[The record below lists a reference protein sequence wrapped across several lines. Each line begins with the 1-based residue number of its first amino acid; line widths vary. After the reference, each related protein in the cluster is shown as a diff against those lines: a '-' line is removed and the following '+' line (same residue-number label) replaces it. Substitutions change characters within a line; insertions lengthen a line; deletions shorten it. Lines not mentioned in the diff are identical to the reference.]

1 MPFILAI
8 LLGSTLVLGMLYFRA
23 RNEIRALA
31 HARQMIQQEK
41 QMVVDFMHDMV
52 EALGENPSR
61 EELFQRIVHASV
73 VSTGALSAC
82 VFELQDNKILRGIAV
97 EGLFPPQKPLPE
109 SSKIKLTTRAKFIEQ
124 VLRSEEI
131 EMGEGVIGEVAE
143 KRKGVLIE
151 AAENDNR
158 LVQHDD
164 RSLLI
169 RSLIATPIMFRDRM
183 IGVLAVVNP
192 SDGLAF
198 SETDFS
204 LVQSLAE
211 QAGLAIHNS
220 DLLSVQ
226 LEKKKIDVDLSLAS
240 NIQQLLLPRDF
251 PQIPHLDIDARYQPA
266 QKVGGDLYDLFQI
279 DEHRLG
285 VAVAD
290 VSGKG
295 IPASLLMTICRSNLR
310 HFSRLWDDPAK
321 VVSELNRAMAPEM
334 RHDMFITLVYAVVD
348 MRENCLHL
356 ARCGHELPLLAHKDP
371 DTGIVV
377 CEGISSEGMA
387 VGMVTDE
394 LFEAVIQKR
403 TIPFVAGDILVLF
416 TDGVTEATNR
426 DDIEFSFGRLADTV
440 KTLRNRT
447 ARELNLGIIES
458 VDRFTGRDSYHD
470 DLTLVTLKHT

>member
-1 MPFILAI
+1 MPFIFAI
-8 LLGSTLVLGMLYFRA
+8 LIGIAVVLGLLYFRA
-23 RNEIRALA
+23 RHDIRSLL
-31 HARQMIQQEK
+31 HQKQMIQQEK

-52 EALGENPSR
+52 EALGEGPSR

-73 VSTGALSAC
+73 LSTGALSAC
-82 VFELQDNKILRGIAV
+82 VFELQENNSLRGIAV

-131 EMGEGVIGEVAE
+131 ALGEGIVGEVAE
-143 KRKGVLIE
+143 KRKGILVE
-151 AAENDNR
+151 VADNDQR
-158 LVQHDD
+158 IVQHDD
-164 RSLLI
+164 RSLII
-169 RSLIATPIMFRDRM
+169 RSLIAAPILFRDRM

-192 SDGLAF
+192 AHGLAF
-198 SETDFS
+198 NETDFS

-251 PQIPHLDIDARYQPA
+251 PQIPNLDIDARYQPA

-279 DEHRLG
+279 DDHRVG
-285 VAVAD
+285 VAIAD

-310 HFSRLWDDPAK
+310 HFSRQSNDPAW
-321 VVSELNRAMAPEM
+321 VVSELNRSMTPEM
-334 RHDMFITLVYAVVD
+334 RHDMFITMIYAIVD
-348 MRENCLHL
+348 MQENCIHL
-356 ARCGHELPLLAHKDP
+356 SRCGHELPLLSHKDP

-377 CEGISSEGMA
+377 CEGVQSEGMA
-387 VGMVTDE
+387 VGMVTDD

-403 TIPFVAGDILVLF
+403 TIPFVSGDIFVLF
-416 TDGVTEATNR
+416 TDGVTEAVNR

-440 KTLRNRT
+440 KTLRNRS

-458 VDRFTGRDSYHD
+458 VDRFTGRATYHD
-470 DLTLVTLKHT
+470 DLTLVTLKHS